1 MIVILAEKGTRRGPS
16 SLAVGRIRG
25 SLSRRRVRYERGV
38 GVGVKPSNAD
48 PQDSI
53 DHSVYI
59 G

>member
-38 GVGVKPSNAD
+38 GGGGETK
-48 PQDSI
+48 QC
-53 DHSVYI
+53 
-59 G
+59 